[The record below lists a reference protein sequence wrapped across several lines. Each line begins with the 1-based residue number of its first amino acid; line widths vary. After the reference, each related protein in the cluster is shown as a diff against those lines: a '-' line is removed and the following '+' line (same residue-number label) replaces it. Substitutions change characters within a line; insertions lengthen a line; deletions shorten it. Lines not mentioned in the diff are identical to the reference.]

1 MCLEGNHICECPS
14 HQKGRTLD
22 LIIMTILPI
31 TKENVPFS
39 FTLHFHLPICST
51 KCSLMFKLK
60 MITCKLKST
69 QELNRLV
76 LSFSFWLMNK
86 GDCCGWFYNP
96 SSNLLSS
103 SFTHLIQ
110 LATTTLWVNV
120 CYVMCDFM
128 NKTGT
133 TYYIFKIYHLRFLF
147 FLNSSRNH
155 IQLVWT
161 SKWIKMN
168 IQLIHNYPL
177 L

>member
-1 MCLEGNHICECPS
+1 MCLEGNYICECPS

-22 LIIMTILPI
+22 LIIMIILPI

-69 QELNRLV
+69 QKLNRLV
-76 LSFSFWLMNK
+76 LSFSFWLMKK
-86 GDCCGWFYNP
+86 GDRCGWFYNP

-103 SFTHLIQ
+103 SFTPYSTHNNYSLGKCM
-110 LATTTLWVNV
+110 V
-120 CYVMCDFM
+120 CHVWFYEQDWNYISYFQ
-128 NKTGT
+128 NKS
-133 TYYIFKIYHLRFLF
+133 FKISFL
-147 FLNSSRNH
+147 
-155 IQLVWT
+155 
-161 SKWIKMN
+161 
-168 IQLIHNYPL
+168 L